1 VSNQRGCSMWGAL
14 DDLLGLVAL
23 GIVAADFEELV
34 HEAQDLTE
42 VATSV
47 FDDVFGLSR

>member
-1 VSNQRGCSMWGAL
+1 VL
-14 DDLLGLVAL
+14 
-23 GIVAADFEELV
+23 AAEFETMV

-42 VATSV
+42 LSVTV